1 MESLFE
7 NKPLLYSLM
16 VAGSAIVCLALG
28 ILPDLSNQF
37 EIVEFTP
44 EVRLHTCTCHV
55 HTNTSLCYCDTV
67 RVEMVHL
74 ITVTSS
80 LLW

>member
-44 EVRLHTCTCHV
+44 EVRLHTCTHKHV
-55 HTNTSLCYCDTV
+55 AMLLCYCA
-67 RVEMVHL
+67 R
-74 ITVTSS
+74 
-80 LLW
+80 